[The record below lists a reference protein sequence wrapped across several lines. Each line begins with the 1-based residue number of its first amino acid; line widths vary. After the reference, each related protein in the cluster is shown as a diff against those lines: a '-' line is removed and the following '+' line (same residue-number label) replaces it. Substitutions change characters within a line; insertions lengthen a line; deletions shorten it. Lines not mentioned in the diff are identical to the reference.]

1 MAHVSESVGRKAR
14 KPAPAME
21 ALKRRLGEGAGVA
34 LIFASL
40 LLAVAL
46 ASYDRADPS
55 PSHAIAGPVRNI
67 VGPAGAD
74 IADVLLQTMGLA
86 AALIPAVLVAWAFRL
101 MLSRG
106 VDKLVLRLALFLP
119 LLALAAI
126 ALHLL
131 PPGEH
136 WPIHAGL
143 GGIVGRMGLE
153 ALVHTGLPEP
163 AAAMGAAAVDGLLL
177 VYVLGLTLED
187 WGDIGRGASRTARI
201 SARIAGWLRP
211 RVDAQRER
219 AEPAVAVERRRPAPV
234 DLVEKPES
242 GKG

>member
-86 AALIPAVLVAWAFRL
+86 AALIP
-101 MLSRG
+101 
-106 VDKLVLRLALFLP
+106 
-119 LLALAAI
+119 
-126 ALHLL
+126 
-131 PPGEH
+131 E
-136 WPIHAGL
+136 
-143 GGIVGRMGLE
+143 
-153 ALVHTGLPEP
+153 
-163 AAAMGAAAVDGLLL
+163 
-177 VYVLGLTLED
+177 
-187 WGDIGRGASRTARI
+187 IGRAH
-201 SARIAGWLRP
+201 
-211 RVDAQRER
+211 V
-219 AEPAVAVERRRPAPV
+219 
-234 DLVEKPES
+234 
-242 GKG
+242 